1 MDIQENLQSTIHRID
16 GEHFLEEIYHT
27 HSRETDYWLGTC
39 GSEKRVWLGDH
50 MTLEQALAE
59 AEEMTDT
66 RPCEK
71 HGELGRLR
79 MKLCAKW
86 QNF

>member
-27 HSRETDYWLGTC
+27 HSRETDYWLGTY

-50 MTLEQALAE
+50 MTLEEAMEEAMAR
-59 AEEMTDT
+59 AEE
-66 RPCEK
+66 
-71 HGELGRLR
+71 
-79 MKLCAKW
+79 
-86 QNF
+86 